1 MSEVAEK
8 SLARGVDKLT
18 DAELLSLLLED
29 GASGREEVPS
39 ALLAS
44 FGGQLTELA
53 RADIARLRMAGGIGL
68 KRALRIQAA
77 IELGRRVLSTEV
89 QEARTITSSDDVV
102 RMFRPDMTAKTYE
115 ECWCLFLTSSNR
127 IIERMRMSQGGIQA
141 TVVDHRL
148 IVKRALELLSTQ
160 IILVHNHPSG
170 SAEPSGQD
178 KVLTQKIARAAA
190 LFDIRLL
197 DHLII
202 SSEGDFSFRQAG
214 LLY

>member
-1 MSEVAEK
+1 
-8 SLARGVDKLT
+8 
-18 DAELLSLLLED
+18 
-29 GASGREEVPS
+29 
-39 ALLAS
+39 
-44 FGGQLTELA
+44 
-53 RADIARLRMAGGIGL
+53 
-68 KRALRIQAA
+68 
-77 IELGRRVLSTEV
+77 
-89 QEARTITSSDDVV
+89 
-102 RMFRPDMTAKTYE
+102 MTAKTYE

>member
-29 GASGREEVPS
+29 GASVREDVPS
-39 ALLAS
+39 ALLAG
-44 FGGQLTELA
+44 FGGQLAELA

-102 RMFRPDMTAKTYE
+102 RMFRPGMTAMTYE

-214 LLY
+214 LLD